1 MKKAQLD
8 LEVYGRVQGIL
19 FRNDV
24 EKFAGKLGLRG
35 FVKNK
40 DDGGVEI
47 SVQGKKK
54 DLEEFA
60 SWVQS
65 SPGWSKVSGLNCR
78 WNGVGKAYQDF
89 HVVKEDGFLLDKT
102 KAVLNLGKSLLAFDR
117 GKVPK
122 HVAIIPDGNRR
133 WAKSRGLD
141 AFYGHYQAGNE
152 QNISE
157 LFRETKRLGIKY
169 ISFWGFSTENWKRDE
184 REIKEIFDL
193 ILNNLSALK
202 KNAHKEGIRFRHIGR
217 RDRLPKKLVSE
228 LKKLEKETEKYDS
241 LNVQLCLDYGGR
253 DEIIR
258 AVNKM
263 LKDNVKKVGEKEFA
277 SYLDTSGIPDPD
289 LIIRTSGEK
298 RISGLMPFQSV
309 YAELYF
315 TDVRFPE
322 FGSKDLRDA
331 VSEFRNRSRRFGGDS
346 K

>member
-1 MKKAQLD
+1 MKRAQLD

-19 FRNDV
+19 FRKDIERFAV
-24 EKFAGKLGLRG
+24 ELGLKG
-35 FVKNK
+35 FVKNR

-54 DLEEFA
+54 ALEEFA

-65 SPGWSKVSGLNCR
+65 SPGWSKISGMNCK

-89 HVVKEDGFLLDKT
+89 HVVKEDSFLVDKT
-102 KAVLNLGKSLLAFDR
+102 KAVLNLGKALLTSDK

-122 HVAIIPDGNRR
+122 HVVIIPDGNRR

-141 AFYGHYQAGNE
+141 AFYGHHHAGNG
-152 QNISE
+152 QNINE
-157 LFRETKRLGIKY
+157 LFRETKRLGIEY
-169 ISFWGFSTENWKRDE
+169 ISFWGFSTENWKRE
-184 REIKEIFDL
+184 EKEIKEIFDL

-228 LKKLEKETEKYDS
+228 LKKLERETEKYDS

-253 DEIIR
+253 DEIVR

-263 LKDNVKKVGEKEFA
+263 LKDKVGKVGEKEFA
-277 SYLDTSGIPDPD
+277 SYLDTRGIPDPD
-289 LIIRTSGEK
+289 LVIRTSGER
-298 RISGLMPFQSV
+298 RISGLMPFQSI

-322 FGSKDLRDA
+322 FGPRDLRAA
-331 VSEFRNRSRRFGGDS
+331 VSEFRNRTRRFGGDS